1 MRGDA
6 VRGTVVA
13 EGKLPVLRHTGGFD
27 SLEKADSQTGTAIR
41 KEKMMGQLIGMIV
54 TGAVIGALA
63 RLFKRGEQPI
73 GILWTIILGAL
84 GAGIGGWLVGQFGY
98 TNANGGGQWI
108 QWSVSIIVAMILIGI
123 YMGATG
129 KKK

>member
-1 MRGDA
+1 
-6 VRGTVVA
+6 
-13 EGKLPVLRHTGGFD
+13 
-27 SLEKADSQTGTAIR
+27 
-41 KEKMMGQLIGMIV
+41 MGQLIGIIV

-84 GAGIGGWLVGQFGY
+84 GAGIGGWLVKLCGY
-98 TNANGGGQWI
+98 TIANGGVQWI
-108 QWSVSIIVAMILIGI
+108 QWIVSIIVAMILIGI

>member
-1 MRGDA
+1 
-6 VRGTVVA
+6 
-13 EGKLPVLRHTGGFD
+13 
-27 SLEKADSQTGTAIR
+27 
-41 KEKMMGQLIGMIV
+41 MGQLIGMIV

-84 GAGIGGWLVGQFGY
+84 GAGIGGWLVKLFGY
-98 TNANGGGQWI
+98 ANANGGVQWI
-108 QWSVSIIVAMILIGI
+108 QWIVSIIVAMILIGI